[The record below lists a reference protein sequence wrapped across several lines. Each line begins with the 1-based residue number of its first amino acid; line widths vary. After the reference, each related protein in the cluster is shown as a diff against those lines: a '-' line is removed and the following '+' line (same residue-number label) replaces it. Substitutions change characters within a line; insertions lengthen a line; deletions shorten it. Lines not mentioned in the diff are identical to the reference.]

1 MREKEG
7 LAYYVFSRLEKFKGL
22 MVISSGI
29 EIANK
34 DKTIKIINEQ
44 LEEIVKGNITEYEY
58 EAAQKSIKTGI
69 KSIKDSQLQLV
80 DFYLSQFITKSDD
93 SPDMVIEKVKNVS
106 VKDVADIASKIKLD
120 TIYFI
125 TNKERGN

>member
-1 MREKEG
+1 
-7 LAYYVFSRLEKFKGL
+7 

-58 EAAQKSIKTGI
+58 EAHKSIETGI

-80 DFYLSQFITKSDD
+80 DFT
-93 SPDMVIEKVKNVS
+93 
-106 VKDVADIASKIKLD
+106 
-120 TIYFI
+120 
-125 TNKERGN
+125 